1 MNISLPT
8 TSSTSKT
15 ALASEAGGSDFKL
28 GESGESKGFLET
40 LTDVFSSKEGNPVE
54 GKGETEVI
62 KTEKA
67 SSTEGKSSKE
77 STEVEEG
84 QVSEAKAKVSG
95 DDVEIA
101 TDDASTEA
109 VLKAKT
115 GAELD
120 VESGSKTQLE
130 QTEAKKD
137 VGAVSQEQVQS
148 NAKVNLDHSSATA
161 VESKDIESASKA
173 TVAMNEGNKLLGQ
186 LDEANKTL
194 QPQNYK
200 QIESTDG
207 KALPQAQ
214 QIDMTEAA
222 TVTATVTTTVTGDN
236 SGEITKNNGQASS
249 QVSEDVPES
258 LQRFIEPEQGEKQAL
273 EGEVAI
279 NAAAVSGATAQAVS
293 TNQLKSVNSNEI
305 VNTKLVSPQAAT
317 VASEVNR
324 PMTAEQ
330 IQHLVAESSTT
341 ASPEIVTAVG
351 VAAGVATQ
359 SNSNEPSISQV
370 SPEQLAIAVQQVQAQ
385 IVEVEQVASEI
396 LIKEASGQ
404 PLTQKEQQTL
414 ATANTELVK
423 LNDQLEFLVTA
434 PELSNTELPP
444 EAAIAWGAQPVS
456 DVKVAA
462 TDNQLATK
470 AAQTGVAASVHQV
483 LNQQAQ
489 AATASDKSVM
499 QSATQTSASPSAA
512 TLDPTSLATNPSI
525 APVSVGKSASSEAML
540 KAGAAGVAAA
550 SLSRGQS
557 KDDSKESTLA
567 QQISAA
573 SGQQGVSTSTP
584 TRAEIQAMQ
593 QAPLQLT
600 KELANEQVAEK
611 VQMMMSKNLK
621 NLDIRL
627 DPPELGRMQIRMTM
641 NNDVANVH
649 FTVSNPQAREII
661 EQTIP
666 RLREMLAQQG
676 MQLSDSSVQQQASG
690 QQRDGYNS
698 AGNGGQEGNNSTNGV
713 QGDENLDSDINL
725 ELNVASKRDG
735 ISYYA

>member
-15 ALASEAGGSDFKL
+15 ALAPEAGGSDFKL

-40 LTDVFSSKEGNPVE
+40 LTDVFSSKESKHVDR
-54 GKGETEVI
+54 KGETEVI
-62 KTEKA
+62 KAEEA
-67 SSTEGKSSKE
+67 SSTEGKSSKA
-77 STEVEEG
+77 STEAEEG
-84 QVSEAKAKVSG
+84 QVSEAKPKVSG
-95 DDVEIA
+95 DDVEVA

-109 VLKAKT
+109 VLKAKA

-120 VESGSKTQLE
+120 AESGSKTQLE
-130 QTEAKKD
+130 QTETKKD
-137 VGAVSQEQVQS
+137 VSTVSQEQAQP
-148 NAKVNLDHSSATA
+148 NAKANLEHSSATA
-161 VESKDIESASKA
+161 AESKDIESASKA

-194 QPQNYK
+194 QPQNHK
-200 QIESTDG
+200 PIESTDG
-207 KALPQAQ
+207 KALPQEQKVDITKSA
-214 QIDMTEAA
+214 TE
-222 TVTATVTTTVTGDN
+222 TVTGDN
-236 SGEITKNNGQASS
+236 SGELTKNNGQAAS

-258 LQRFIEPEQGEKQAL
+258 LQRFIEPEQGEKQAF
-273 EGEVAI
+273 EGKVAI

-293 TNQLKSVNSNEI
+293 TNQLKSANNKEI
-305 VNTKLVSPQAAT
+305 ANTKLVSPQAAT
-317 VASEVNR
+317 VASDVSQ

-341 ASPEIVTAVG
+341 ASPEIVTAAG
-351 VAAGVATQ
+351 VAASVATQ
-359 SNSNEPSISQV
+359 SNLNEPSIRQV
-370 SPEQLAIAVQQVQAQ
+370 SPEQLTIAVQQVQAQ

-396 LIKEASGQ
+396 LIKGASGQ
-404 PLTQKEQQTL
+404 ALTQKEQQTL

-470 AAQTGVAASVHQV
+470 AAQTGVAASVHQA

-489 AATASDKSVM
+489 AATASDKSAM

-540 KAGAAGVAAA
+540 KTGTAGVAAA

-690 QQRDGYNS
+690 QQREGYNS
-698 AGNGGQEGNNSTNGV
+698 AGNGGQEGNNRTNGV